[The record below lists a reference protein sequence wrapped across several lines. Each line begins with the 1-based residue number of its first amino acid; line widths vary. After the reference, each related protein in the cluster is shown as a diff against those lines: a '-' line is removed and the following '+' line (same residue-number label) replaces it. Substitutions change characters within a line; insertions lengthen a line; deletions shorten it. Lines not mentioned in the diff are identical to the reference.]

1 MNLDKPMKKIFAL
14 ILIVACLPACR
25 AGSTG
30 QYSGQRTEKDTA
42 AERLRSTGL
51 PVMDVDDFVA
61 KADSAFAA
69 ERCPGNYLRKAQAL
83 DFCGAHQ
90 AALNYTDTI
99 LAVCKD
105 DIELICRARRLRAT
119 IYLSMGNPKKE
130 REEYQKIIAHGYED
144 FPWEAMEAM
153 ARSYFHEGLYTEAL
167 AALPDSLSEEG
178 KKYYQLIMKS
188 LECNN

>member
-119 IYLSMGNPKKE
+119 IYLSTGNKEKE
-130 REEYQKIIAHGYED
+130 REEYRKIIGIGSGEIVR
-144 FPWEAMEAM
+144 EAMEAM
-153 ARSYFHEGLYTEAL
+153 ARSYFHEGLYKEAL
-167 AALPDSLSEEG
+167 VALPDSLSEEG
-178 KKYYQLIMKS
+178 EKYYQLIMKL